1 MLSQAVQVFDK
12 RKFNKGTPK
21 KVSLR
26 KERIIL
32 QEICKLRE
40 ESESFAIYSL
50 RLVSGLGNKVCD
62 KTVRT
67 LLKKEWIKI
76 PSV

>member
-1 MLSQAVQVFDK
+1 M
-12 RKFNKGTPK
+12 
-21 KVSLR
+21 
-26 KERIIL
+26 ERIIL

-62 KTVRT
+62 ETVRT
-67 LLKKEWIKI
+67 LLKKEWMKI
-76 PSV
+76 PSF